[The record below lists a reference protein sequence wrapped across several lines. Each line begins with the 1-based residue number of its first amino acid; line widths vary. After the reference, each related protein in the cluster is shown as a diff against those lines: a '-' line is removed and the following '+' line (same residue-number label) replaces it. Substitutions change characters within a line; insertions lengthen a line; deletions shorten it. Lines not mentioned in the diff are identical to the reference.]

1 MSVLGAG
8 QLTLAYAM
16 KEMGVAVGVVSLA
29 LFGVLSIYSLA
40 VLAVHTKRVRST
52 SYPDLIQRVLGTKAR
67 FSAEVC
73 LAINTWGGSVVYLII
88 LKEQL
93 HILLS
98 GGGWQMNS
106 AFYMVALSAACIF
119 PLSLLEKFD
128 RLKFSSFLGCIAA
141 VWITLVVVVA
151 APWVSSGLDSCALA
165 LEVTHVE
172 MVPESAIDYFQAM
185 SLLPFALNMSWAFLN
200 FLPKMRNQTPLRVT
214 GLILGSNSIVLV
226 NYVSI
231 AVIGYLS
238 YCGTITPNVV
248 DSLHVEGGRQV
259 LVQVARVALVV
270 QLSFS
275 LPIRFSVTRGVVNA
289 RLPSLVPHMWYHAL
303 VTTLIV
309 GSAVGVASTNLGINV
324 VLGITS
330 SVCSSFIIYIFPAS
344 LEIANK
350 RHLPAWRILFASMVC
365 LVGLIVLV
373 AGVYSNIV
381 KS

>member
-1 MSVLGAG
+1 MEEVEPPPPTRQRKTSKILFESLGGTCQVEPEEKGLLGARAEEMEAEEPKAACVSSALEEFRIQKKPDAKGTETTSTQVPTEPKITQVLGLGASSLRASLANLLMSVLGAG
-8 QLTLAYAM
+8 QLILAYAM

-98 GGGWQMNS
+98 GGGWQVNS
-106 AFYMVALSAACIF
+106 AVYMVAFTAACIF

-165 LEVTHVE
+165 LEVTHVK

-259 LVQVARVALVV
+259 LVQVA
-270 QLSFS
+270 
-275 LPIRFSVTRGVVNA
+275 
-289 RLPSLVPHMWYHAL
+289 
-303 VTTLIV
+303 
-309 GSAVGVASTNLGINV
+309 
-324 VLGITS
+324 
-330 SVCSSFIIYIFPAS
+330 
-344 LEIANK
+344 
-350 RHLPAWRILFASMVC
+350 
-365 LVGLIVLV
+365 
-373 AGVYSNIV
+373 
-381 KS
+381 

>member
-1 MSVLGAG
+1 MSGLGAG
-8 QLTLAYAM
+8 QLILAYAM

-40 VLAVHTKRVRST
+40 ALAVHTKRVRST

-67 FSAEVC
+67 FLAEVC
-73 LAINTWGGSVVYLII
+73 LAFYAWGGGVAYLII

-106 AFYMVALSAACIF
+106 AGYMVALSAACIF
-119 PLSLLEKFD
+119 PLSLLRKFD

-238 YCGTITPNVV
+238 YCGTITPNVL
-248 DSLHVEGGRQV
+248 DSLCRTWRGLAAGVSA
-259 LVQVARVALVV
+259 VARVALILP
-270 QLSFS
+270 LSFS
-275 LPIRFSVTRGVVNA
+275 PPIIFSVMRGVINV
-289 RLPSLVPHMWYHAL
+289 RLPFSVPCSDH
-303 VTTLIV
+303 
-309 GSAVGVASTNLGINV
+309 GSDRGLAVGVTSNNVGINTV
-324 VLGITS
+324 S
-330 SVCSSFIIYIFPAS
+330 SPLCAHLSSSSSSPP
-344 LEIANK
+344 
-350 RHLPAWRILFASMVC
+350 R
-365 LVGLIVLV
+365 
-373 AGVYSNIV
+373 
-381 KS
+381 